1 MFLHEIKSGQK
12 VFIDANIFVYH
23 FSQNSS
29 FNKSCTDFLVRVENS
44 ELHGITSA
52 AIMQEATHRLMMVE
66 TSAAVNVEV
75 KNLPKYLKQNS
86 DIVKQLTHHLVVPSK
101 IINLNIEIV
110 PLTPKLIVES
120 QVFKIEYGILSND
133 SLTIKIMKELG
144 ISNLASNDLDF
155 KRVDWL
161 NLYLPS
167 SGL

>member
-1 MFLHEIKSGQK
+1 MFLNEIKPGQK

-23 FSQNSS
+23 FSQSSS

-52 AIMQEATHRLMMVE
+52 AVIQEATHRLMMVE
-66 TSAAVNVEV
+66 ASAAVNVEV

-101 IINLNIEIV
+101 IINLNIEIA
-110 PLTPKLIVES
+110 PPTPKLIVES
-120 QVFKIEYGILSND
+120 QAFKIEYGILSND
-133 SLTIKIMKELG
+133 SLTIKVMKELG